1 MLVLNELTYRLGPR
15 LLIDNATIVLPEGAR
30 CGLVGRNGCGKSTL
44 FRLLLGEIAAESGTF
59 GLPRGAKM
67 GHVAQEA
74 PGGPISLLDYVLAAD
89 TERTALLEE
98 AETAIDPTRISD
110 IQIRLYDIGAH
121 AAPARAAAILSGLG
135 FSSEDQA
142 RPCSDFSGGWRMRV
156 SLAAMLFL
164 EPDMLLLDEPTNY
177 LDIEGAIWLKSHLKR
192 YPNTLLIVSHDKDFL
207 DEVCDNIL
215 HLDRGKMTLYRG
227 NYSTFAQMR
236 AEKQMQMEKE
246 AGKVAAQRE
255 HLQAFINRFKAKASK
270 AKQAQSR
277 VKQLERL
284 GPVVIYAHEESARL
298 HIPNPAR
305 QLAPPIVSMD
315 NASVGYGDV
324 TVLRGL
330 NLFISDDDRIGLL
343 GQNGNGKSTLVK
355 FIAGRLEPQHGAVTR
370 APKLKVAYFAQHQ
383 LDELSEEDTPYI
395 LVRRKMPQAGE
406 AQVRSKAAQLGFGFD
421 KADTPIAKLSGGEK
435 ARLLLGLA
443 AFDGPHLLILDEPTN
458 HLDIP
463 MREALVEALADY
475 KGAVIIV
482 SHDRAILDA
491 SCDRL
496 LLVADGQVKTFD
508 GDLDDYEALIVS
520 GRTSKDDTP
529 RENHKDDAQDA
540 PKESPGEK
548 RALKA
553 ERRANIKPL
562 KDKAALLE
570 AQIEKYQGILARTDI
585 ALANPE
591 LFTKY
596 PDRARQIVKDRA
608 QLVKHIA
615 ATEELWLG
623 VMGEIESVM
632 AA

>member
-1 MLVLNELTYRLGPR
+1 MLTLNELTYRLGPR
-15 LLIDNATIVLPEGAR
+15 LLIDNASIVLPNGAR

-74 PGGPISLLDYVLAAD
+74 PGGPINLLDYVLAAD
-89 TERTALLEE
+89 TERTALLQE
-98 AETAIDPTRISD
+98 AETATDATRIAD
-110 IQIRLYDIGAH
+110 IQTRLYDIGAH
-121 AAPARAAAILSGLG
+121 AAPARAAAILAGLG
-135 FSSEDQA
+135 FSAEDQA

-156 SLAAMLFL
+156 ALAAMLFL

-207 DEVCDNIL
+207 NEVCDNIL

-227 NYSTFAQMR
+227 NYATFAKER
-236 AEKQMQMEKE
+236 AEKQMQLEKE
-246 AGKVAAQRE
+246 AGKVEAQRE
-255 HLQAFINRFKAKASK
+255 HLRAFIDRFKAKASK

-277 VKQLERL
+277 VKQLEKL
-284 GPVVIYAHEESARL
+284 GPVVTFAHEESAKL
-298 HIPNPAR
+298 YLPSPEKE
-305 QLAPPIVSMD
+305 LAPPIVSMD
-315 NASVGYGDV
+315 KASIGYGDR

-330 NLFISDDDRIGLL
+330 DLFISNDDRIGLL

-355 FIAGRLEPQHGAVTR
+355 FIAGRLEPQSGSVVRSA
-370 APKLKVAYFAQHQ
+370 KMKVAYFAQHQ
-383 LDELSEEDTPYI
+383 LDELSENDTPYI

-406 AQVRSKAAQLGFGFD
+406 AQVRSKAAQLGFGAD
-421 KADTPIAKLSGGEK
+421 KAETQIAKLSGGEK

-463 MREALVEALADY
+463 MREALVEALAEY

-520 GRTSKDDTP
+520 GRSSSDDTP
-529 RENHKDDAQDA
+529 REAGKSSTADN
-540 PKESPGEK
+540 
-548 RALKA
+548 RAAKA
-553 ERRANIKPL
+553 ERRANLKPL
-562 KDKAALLE
+562 KDKATLLE
-570 AQIEKYQGILARTDI
+570 AQIEKYQTLLGRIDI
-585 ALANPE
+585 ALTAPDI
-591 LFTKY
+591 FSKY
-596 PDRARQIVKDRA
+596 PAKAAQLTKDRA
-608 QLVKHIA
+608 NLVKHIEQ
-615 ATEELWLG
+615 TEELWLG
-623 VMGEIESVM
+623 VMAEIE
-632 AA
+632 AG